1 MFTKL
6 SILFLYTTL
15 FPVPRMLLAAR
26 VVGVFLIL
34 WCLSSIIA
42 SFAMCQPFARN
53 WDQTIQGH
61 CGDQPLFYTCLGV
74 INIVFEVIILAMPMP
89 VIYSLSMP
97 LRRKFAVA
105 AMLSVG
111 LAACGITV
119 YRQITL
125 QGLNFLDMPHSGLL
139 ATLLS
144 GVEPSVALTLAC
156 VPLLRPLWRGG
167 RSSDGSTGAS
177 GSGYKRSGEG
187 SGLGFGSKGSKK
199 HRQPGLETLAMT
211 TSDDSS
217 DLQLQPLD
225 DKVPGPQFIKLEK
238 QWEVR

>member
-139 ATLLS
+139 ATLFS
-144 GVEPSVALTLAC
+144 G
-156 VPLLRPLWRGG
+156 
-167 RSSDGSTGAS
+167 
-177 GSGYKRSGEG
+177 G

-225 DKVPGPQFIKLEK
+225 VENMVNVSSDWDAAFAAHNKTAPKLSTKDKVLGHSSSSSKSSGK
-238 QWEVR
+238 TVVRSAGRA